1 MEFKI
6 KKNVAEDIISNLP
19 DCILHH
25 ILSFIPTKH
34 VVTMSALSTKWRDI
48 SNLHLTHTTNLDFGE
63 EFMKGQSQS
72 EFTESLN
79 KILALHVAKKI
90 EKFHILF
97 DPTNMFQL
105 ETKEWIQ
112 FATSSRSVKE
122 LNLDFRRELSYNFD
136 NKLHSPEK
144 IVTLPNFLFDCKS
157 LTHLSLS
164 HCDLGLPENFSGL
177 RHLQTLC
184 LRNIHILPSQLQ
196 NLLSQ
201 CQLLESLVLGECDH
215 LYYIKI
221 PASCFRLKYLSLF
234 NCLNANEIEISAP
247 NICRFLLCRTVM
259 DIFTFNNI
267 SSLEEALIGVSRN
280 RYSKTKDIHMAVLA
294 SASHVKVLTIYGGS
308 LLCHLLEEFPVTFHN
323 LLELQLVNR
332 PGRYDIFSADI
343 YLFFKHCSCPLLE
356 SLSIELPHPP
366 PECVHPSRLESARP
380 NVESVDCD
388 FNHLK
393 TIKISNFKGTD
404 TEINLII
411 FFLEKAIF
419 LESLVVVGSQSY
431 HSTDKENPMN
441 KSLEDIRERLFQLP
455 KASLN
460 IQIVF
465 CEYSEHDDIS
475 LTCLEKHDIANQ
487 THQLP
492 SYFEFD

>member
-72 EFTESLN
+72 EFTENLN

-97 DPTNMFQL
+97 DPTDMFQL

-112 FATSSRSVKE
+112 IATSRGVKE

-164 HCDLGLPENFSGL
+164 HCDLGLPEKFSGL

-221 PASCFRLKYLSLF
+221 LASCFRLKYLSLF

-247 NICRFLLCRTVM
+247 NIRRFLLCRTVM

-267 SSLEEALIGVSRN
+267 
-280 RYSKTKDIHMAVLA
+280 
-294 SASHVKVLTIYGGS
+294 
-308 LLCHLLEEFPVTFHN
+308 CHLLEEFPVTFHN

-366 PECVHPSRLESARP
+366 PECVHHSRLESARP
-380 NVESVDCD
+380 KVESVDCD

-411 FFLEKAIF
+411 FFLEKAIS